1 MRALDALRRA
11 IRRIVADE
19 TGLPAEQPRHFTS
32 ALELSGR
39 GMQAAR
45 LPVIVPYS
53 GTDPA
58 LRNDDGD
65 LIYMMDLDPM
75 DGDNPLG

>member
-1 MRALDALRRA
+1 MKALDSLRRA
-11 IRRIVADE
+11 IRRLVADE

-39 GMQAAR
+39 ATQAAR
-45 LPVIVPYS
+45 LPIIVPYS

-58 LRNDDGD
+58 LRNEDGD
-65 LIYMMDLDPM
+65 MLYMMDYDPL